1 MRCARQAIAPSA
13 LPFQTNDPDAITPFR
28 AVKEF
33 GLKLEAKQ
41 LPVDTIV
48 IDHVEAPGEN

>member
-1 MRCARQAIAPSA
+1 M
-13 LPFQTNDPDAITPFR
+13 PFS

-41 LPVDTIV
+41 RVVDTIV
-48 IDHVEAPGEN
+48 IDHVEARGEN